1 MAYRKRYGAASR
13 QERSKVLDE
22 FCELTG
28 YHRKYATAVLNHRE
42 EDRAKATPRRRRPTY
57 SQEALRVLEE
67 LWRAAGYPWSVR
79 LKALLPLWL
88 PWARK
93 RLKPLAPELEGQLL
107 AICPRQVDRRLAPS
121 KRRRKRRLYGRTKP
135 GGLLRHQVPIRTE
148 APRGVPP
155 GYTEVDLVS
164 HSGPSARGEFAYSL
178 NLTDL
183 HSGWCETR
191 AVLGRGQ
198 EAVLAAL
205 GELRSRLPFP
215 LRGIHSD
222 NGSEFINH
230 HLVHYC
236 RSQGIQF
243 TRSRPYKKDDSA
255 RIEQKNWTHVRRI
268 WGWDRYDTPEQ
279 VRAMND
285 LYTAELRLMMN
296 LFQPSV
302 KLLEKVRRGSR
313 LTRHYDPPKTP
324 LDRLAGAH
332 PRNAMPPAL
341 RKLLALRQT
350 IDPFDLSAAIE
361 RKLRHT
367 ESTTTARAFAGRQ
380 ASRASGP
387 PTASLSPRERPS
399 KAGDYPCLMVRTQM
413 SLRSPAG

>member
-1 MAYRKRYGAASR
+1 
-13 QERSKVLDE
+13 
-22 FCELTG
+22 
-28 YHRKYATAVLNHRE
+28 
-42 EDRAKATPRRRRPTY
+42 
-57 SQEALRVLEE
+57 
-67 LWRAAGYPWSVR
+67 
-79 LKALLPLWL
+79 
-88 PWARK
+88 
-93 RLKPLAPELEGQLL
+93 
-107 AICPRQVDRRLAPS
+107 
-121 KRRRKRRLYGRTKP
+121 
-135 GGLLRHQVPIRTE
+135 
-148 APRGVPP
+148 
-155 GYTEVDLVS
+155 
-164 HSGPSARGEFAYSL
+164 
-178 NLTDL
+178 
-183 HSGWCETR
+183 
-191 AVLGRGQ
+191 VLGRGQ

-230 HLVHYC
+230 HLVRYC

-243 TRSRPYKKDDSA
+243 TRSRPYKKDDNA

-268 WGWDRYDTPEQ
+268 WGWERYDTLPQ

-302 KLLEKVRRGSR
+302 KLVEKVRRGSR

-324 LDRLAGAH
+324 LDRLADAH

-350 IDPFDLSAAIE
+350 IDPFELSAAIE

-367 ESTTTARAFAGRQ
+367 EPTTTARAFDRP
-380 ASRASGP
+380 ASGATRP
-387 PTASLSPRERPS
+387 PTASLSPQRGRPNQETPY
-399 KAGDYPCLMVRTQM
+399 A
-413 SLRSPAG
+413 AW

>member
-1 MAYRKRYGAASR
+1 MTYRKRYGTASR

-28 YHRKYATAVLNHRE
+28 YHRKYATAVLNPRE
-42 EDRAKATPRRRRPTY
+42 KGRAKGTPRRRRPTY
-57 SQEALRVLEE
+57 SPEALRVLEE
-67 LWRAAGYPWSVR
+67 LWRAAGSPWSVR
-79 LKALLPLWL
+79 LKALLGLWL
-88 PWARK
+88 PWAR
-93 RLKPLAPELEGQLL
+93 RHLQGLSPAVEQQVLRISA
-107 AICPRQVDRRLAPS
+107 RQIDRRLAPK
-121 KRRRKRRLYGRTKP
+121 KRRLRRRLYGRTKP

-205 GELRSRLPFP
+205 KAIQANLPFP
-215 LRGIHSD
+215 LLGLHSD

-230 HLVHYC
+230 HLIRYC
-236 RSQGIQF
+236 QLHRIQF
-243 TRSRPYKKDDSA
+243 TRSRPYKKDDNA

-302 KLLEKVRRGSR
+302 KLVEKARRGSR
-313 LTRHYDPPKTP
+313 LSRRYDPPKTP
-324 LDRLAGAH
+324 LDRLADAH
-332 PRNAMPPAL
+332 PRNAMPPAIQ
-341 RKLLALRQT
+341 KLLALRET
-350 IDPFDLSAAIE
+350 IDPFELSAAIE

-380 ASRASGP
+380 ASGASGP
-387 PTASLSPRERPS
+387 PTASLSPQRGRPKQETTCAS
-399 KAGDYPCLMVRTQM
+399 W
-413 SLRSPAG
+413 